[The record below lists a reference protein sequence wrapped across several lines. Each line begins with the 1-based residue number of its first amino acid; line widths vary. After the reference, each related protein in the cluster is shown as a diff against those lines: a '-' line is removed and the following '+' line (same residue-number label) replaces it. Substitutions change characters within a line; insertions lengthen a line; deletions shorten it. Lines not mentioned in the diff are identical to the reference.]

1 MGIVFKQTSWNIVT
15 ITVAILIGGINTLY
29 FYPEFLR
36 EQYYGLVV
44 FLLATSNLLQPLMSF
59 GAQHTIIKFFSSFK
73 NVKEKDEFLSS
84 IIFLPL
90 FFILPV
96 CFLVVQFHDL
106 IAEFLSVKNP
116 IIKSYVWVIFLVS
129 FATSYFEVFYA
140 WSRVQFKSIFGNIL
154 KEIYPR
160 IAVFIL
166 LFLVSIDILTKEN
179 FVWWLTGLYYIR
191 LIIMIIYSLFL
202 YTPKF
207 SVKIPNN
214 FKEILSYSIYILL
227 AGSAASFLIDI
238 DKYMIPQ
245 KQAISQTAYYAVAV
259 FIATVV
265 EIPGRAMFQI
275 INPLV
280 ARSLNENNINELN
293 DLYTKSSIN
302 LLIIAGLFFLVININ
317 IVPFYNLMSS
327 SSYGDAIWVVL
338 MISLS
343 KLILMSFGC
352 GPAILAT
359 SKFYKITL
367 PFSIFM
373 AVSVYFLNDILID
386 IYSINGAAL
395 STLIVVIFFTFF
407 KILYIKFKLDIIP
420 YSIHTIKVLA
430 IILFTFFIFVGIDN
444 DGRLFY
450 FLFSDLEFEF
460 SNVLEIIFN
469 SVLVS
474 SLYLY
479 IVYKSKSSKSVNNF
493 INKLLRG
500 NFRL

>member
-73 NVKEKDEFLSS
+73 NINEKDEFLSS

-191 LIIMIIYSLFL
+191 LAIMIIYSLFL

-207 SVKIPNN
+207 SVKVPNN

-280 ARSLNENNINELN
+280 AKALNEENFVELKN
-293 DLYTKSSIN
+293 LYKQSSEN
-302 LLIIAGLFFLVININ
+302 LLIVCGLFFLLINLN
-317 IVPFYNLMSS
+317 IDSFYMLLNNQEYS
-327 SSYGDAIWVVL
+327 DASLVVL
-338 MISLS
+338 IISS
-343 KLILMSFGC
+343 AKLIQMSFGC

-367 PFSIFM
+367 PFSIAM
-373 AVSVYFLNDILID
+373 AVSVYFLNDYLID
-386 IYSINGAAL
+386 LYGINGAAI
-395 STLIVVIFFTFF
+395 STFIVLLIFTVL
-407 KILYIKFKLDIIP
+407 KIIYIRYKVKLQP
-420 YSIHTIKVLA
+420 FNFNSIKVFTSILLIYFFNSYINLELSPLIEIIIRSI
-430 IILFTFFIFVGIDN
+430 IILIT
-444 DGRLFY
+444 Y
-450 FLFSDLEFEF
+450 
-460 SNVLEIIFN
+460 
-469 SVLVS
+469 VLVI
-474 SLYLY
+474 YFFG
-479 IVYKSKSSKSVNNF
+479 VSKKMKDLLNTNF
-493 INKLLRG
+493 
-500 NFRL
+500 

>member
-15 ITVAILIGGINTLY
+15 ITIAILIGGINTLY

-73 NVKEKDEFLSS
+73 NIKEKDEFLSS

-191 LIIMIIYSLFL
+191 LIIMIFYSLFL

-280 ARSLNENNINELN
+280 AKALNEENFIELKN
-293 DLYTKSSIN
+293 LYSQSSEN
-302 LLIIAGLFFLVININ
+302 LLIVCGLFF
-317 IVPFYNLMSS
+317 
-327 SSYGDAIWVVL
+327 
-338 MISLS
+338 
-343 KLILMSFGC
+343 SF
-352 GPAILAT
+352 
-359 SKFYKITL
+359 
-367 PFSIFM
+367 
-373 AVSVYFLNDILID
+373 N
-386 IYSINGAAL
+386 
-395 STLIVVIFFTFF
+395 
-407 KILYIKFKLDIIP
+407 
-420 YSIHTIKVLA
+420 
-430 IILFTFFIFVGIDN
+430 
-444 DGRLFY
+444 
-450 FLFSDLEFEF
+450 
-460 SNVLEIIFN
+460 
-469 SVLVS
+469 
-474 SLYLY
+474 
-479 IVYKSKSSKSVNNF
+479 
-493 INKLLRG
+493 
-500 NFRL
+500 

>member
-140 WSRVQFKSIFGNIL
+140 WSRVQFKSIIGNIL

-191 LIIMIIYSLFL
+191 LIIIIIYSLFL

-280 ARSLNENNINELN
+280 AKALNEENFVELKN
-293 DLYTKSSIN
+293 LYKQSSEN
-302 LLIIAGLFFLVININ
+302 LLIVCGLFFLLINLN
-317 IVPFYNLMSS
+317 IDSFYMFLNNQEYS
-327 SSYGDAIWVVL
+327 DASLVVL
-338 MISLS
+338 IRSS
-343 KLILMSFGC
+343 AKLIQMSFGC

-367 PFSIFM
+367 PFSIAM
-373 AVSVYFLNDILID
+373 AVSVYFLNDYLID
-386 IYSINGAAL
+386 LYGINGAAISTFIVLLIFTVLKIIYIRYKVKLQPFNFNSIKIFTSILLIYFFNSYINLEL
-395 STLIVVIFFTFF
+395 SPLIE
-407 KILYIKFKLDIIP
+407 IIIR
-420 YSIHTIKVLA
+420 SI
-430 IILFTFFIFVGIDN
+430 IILIT
-444 DGRLFY
+444 Y
-450 FLFSDLEFEF
+450 
-460 SNVLEIIFN
+460 
-469 SVLVS
+469 VLVI
-474 SLYLY
+474 YFFG
-479 IVYKSKSSKSVNNF
+479 VSKKMKDLLNTNF
-493 INKLLRG
+493 
-500 NFRL
+500 

>member
-1 MGIVFKQTSWNIVT
+1 
-15 ITVAILIGGINTLY
+15 
-29 FYPEFLR
+29 
-36 EQYYGLVV
+36 
-44 FLLATSNLLQPLMSF
+44 
-59 GAQHTIIKFFSSFK
+59 
-73 NVKEKDEFLSS
+73 
-84 IIFLPL
+84 
-90 FFILPV
+90 
-96 CFLVVQFHDL
+96 
-106 IAEFLSVKNP
+106 
-116 IIKSYVWVIFLVS
+116 VWVIFLVS

-140 WSRVQFKSIFGNIL
+140 WSRVHFKSIFGNIL

-191 LIIMIIYSLFL
+191 LAIMIIYSLFL

-280 ARSLNENNINELN
+280 AKALNEENFVELKN
-293 DLYTKSSIN
+293 LYKQSSEN
-302 LLIIAGLFFLVININ
+302 LLIVCGLFFLLINLN
-317 IVPFYNLMSS
+317 IDSFYMLLNNQEYS
-327 SSYGDAIWVVL
+327 DASLVVL
-338 MISLS
+338 IISAA
-343 KLILMSFGC
+343 KLIQMSFGC

-367 PFSIFM
+367 PFSIAM
-373 AVSVYFLNDILID
+373 AVSVYFLNDYLID
-386 IYSINGAAL
+386 LYGINGAAI
-395 STLIVVIFFTFF
+395 STFIVLLIFTVLKIIYIRYKVKLQPFNFNSIKIFTSILLIYFF
-407 KILYIKFKLDIIP
+407 NSYINLEFSPLIEIIIR
-420 YSIHTIKVLA
+420 SI
-430 IILFTFFIFVGIDN
+430 IILIT
-444 DGRLFY
+444 Y
-450 FLFSDLEFEF
+450 
-460 SNVLEIIFN
+460 
-469 SVLVS
+469 VLV
-474 SLYLY
+474 
-479 IVYKSKSSKSVNNF
+479 IDFFGVSKKMKDLLNTNF
-493 INKLLRG
+493 
-500 NFRL
+500 

>member
-15 ITVAILIGGINTLY
+15 ITVAILIGGVNTLY

-73 NVKEKDEFLSS
+73 NSKEKDEFLSS

-90 FFILPV
+90 FFILPI

-191 LIIMIIYSLFL
+191 LAIMILYSLFL

-280 ARSLNENNINELN
+280 AKALNEENFIELKN
-293 DLYTKSSIN
+293 LYTLSSEN
-302 LLIIAGLFFLVININ
+302 LLIVCGLFFLLINLN
-317 IVPFYNLMSS
+317 IDSFYMLLNNQEYSNASL
-327 SSYGDAIWVVL
+327 VVL
-338 MISLS
+338 IISS
-343 KLILMSFGC
+343 AKLIQMSFGC

-367 PFSIFM
+367 PFSIAM
-373 AVSVYFLNDILID
+373 AVSVYFFNDYLID
-386 IYSINGAAL
+386 LYGINGAAISTFIVLLIFTVLKIIYIRYKVKLQPFNFNSIKIFTSILLIYFFNSYINLEL
-395 STLIVVIFFTFF
+395 SPLIE
-407 KILYIKFKLDIIP
+407 IIIR
-420 YSIHTIKVLA
+420 SI
-430 IILFTFFIFVGIDN
+430 IILIT
-444 DGRLFY
+444 Y
-450 FLFSDLEFEF
+450 
-460 SNVLEIIFN
+460 
-469 SVLVS
+469 VLVI
-474 SLYLY
+474 YFFG
-479 IVYKSKSSKSVNNF
+479 VSKKMKDLLNANF
-493 INKLLRG
+493 
-500 NFRL
+500 

>member
-73 NVKEKDEFLSS
+73 NIKEKDEFLSS
-84 IIFLPL
+84 IIFFPL

-280 ARSLNENNINELN
+280 AKALNEENFVELKN
-293 DLYTKSSIN
+293 LYKQSSEN
-302 LLIIAGLFFLVININ
+302 LLIVCGLFFLLINLN
-317 IVPFYNLMSS
+317 IDSFYMLLNNQEYSNASL
-327 SSYGDAIWVVL
+327 VVL
-338 MISLS
+338 IISS
-343 KLILMSFGC
+343 AKLIQMSFGC

-367 PFSIFM
+367 PFSIAM
-373 AVSVYFLNDILID
+373 AVSVYFLNDYLID
-386 IYSINGAAL
+386 LYGINGAAI
-395 STLIVVIFFTFF
+395 STFIVLLIFTILKIIYIRYKVKLQPFNF
-407 KILYIKFKLDIIP
+407 NSIKILISILLIYFFNSYINLELSPLIEIIIR
-420 YSIHTIKVLA
+420 SV
-430 IILFTFFIFVGIDN
+430 IILMTYLLIIYFFGV
-444 DGRLFY
+444 
-450 FLFSDLEFEF
+450 SKKMKDLL
-460 SNVLEIIFN
+460 NA
-469 SVLVS
+469 
-474 SLYLY
+474 
-479 IVYKSKSSKSVNNF
+479 NF
-493 INKLLRG
+493 
-500 NFRL
+500 

>member
-73 NVKEKDEFLSS
+73 NIKEKDEFLSS

-280 ARSLNENNINELN
+280 AKALNEENFIELKN
-293 DLYTKSSIN
+293 LYSQSSEN
-302 LLIIAGLFFLVININ
+302 LLIVCGLFFLLINLN
-317 IVPFYNLMSS
+317 IDSFYMLLNNQEYSNASL
-327 SSYGDAIWVVL
+327 VVL
-338 MISLS
+338 IISS
-343 KLILMSFGC
+343 AKLIQMSFGC

-367 PFSIFM
+367 PFSIAM
-373 AVSVYFLNDILID
+373 AISVYFLNDYLID
-386 IYSINGAAL
+386 LYGINGAAISTFIVLLIFTVLKIIYIRYKVKLQPFNFNSIKIFTSILLIYFFNSYINLEL
-395 STLIVVIFFTFF
+395 SPLI
-407 KILYIKFKLDIIP
+407 
-420 YSIHTIKVLA
+420 
-430 IILFTFFIFVGIDN
+430 
-444 DGRLFY
+444 
-450 FLFSDLEFEF
+450 
-460 SNVLEIIFN
+460 EIIIR
-469 SVLVS
+469 SIVILITYVLIIYFFGVS
-474 SLYLY
+474 KKMKDLL
-479 IVYKSKSSKSVNNF
+479 NTNF
-493 INKLLRG
+493 
-500 NFRL
+500 

>member
-73 NVKEKDEFLSS
+73 NIKEKDEFLSS

-214 FKEILSYSIYILL
+214 FKEILLYSIYILL

-280 ARSLNENNINELN
+280 AKALNEENFVELKN
-293 DLYTKSSIN
+293 LYKQSSEN
-302 LLIIAGLFFLVININ
+302 LLIVSGLFFLLINLN
-317 IVPFYNLMSS
+317 IDSFYMLFNNQEYS
-327 SSYGDAIWVVL
+327 DASLVVL
-338 MISLS
+338 IISS
-343 KLILMSFGC
+343 AKLIQMSFGC

-367 PFSIFM
+367 PFSIAM
-373 AVSVYFLNDILID
+373 AVSVYFLNDYLID
-386 IYSINGAAL
+386 LYGINGAAISTFIVLLIFTVLKIIYIRYKVKLQPFNFNSIKIFTSILLIYFFNSYINLEL
-395 STLIVVIFFTFF
+395 SPLIE
-407 KILYIKFKLDIIP
+407 IIIR
-420 YSIHTIKVLA
+420 SI
-430 IILFTFFIFVGIDN
+430 IILIT
-444 DGRLFY
+444 Y
-450 FLFSDLEFEF
+450 
-460 SNVLEIIFN
+460 
-469 SVLVS
+469 VLVI
-474 SLYLY
+474 YFFG
-479 IVYKSKSSKSVNNF
+479 VSKKMKDLLNTNF
-493 INKLLRG
+493 
-500 NFRL
+500 

>member
-73 NVKEKDEFLSS
+73 NSKEKDEFLSS

-191 LIIMIIYSLFL
+191 LAIMIIYSFYL

-214 FKEILSYSIYILL
+214 FKEILLYSIYILL

-280 ARSLNENNINELN
+280 AKALNEENFVELKN
-293 DLYTKSSIN
+293 LYKQSSEN
-302 LLIIAGLFFLVININ
+302 LLIVCGLFFLLINLN
-317 IVPFYNLMSS
+317 IDSFYMLLNNQEYS
-327 SSYGDAIWVVL
+327 DASLVVL
-338 MISLS
+338 IISS
-343 KLILMSFGC
+343 AKLIQMSFGC

-367 PFSIFM
+367 PFSIAM
-373 AVSVYFLNDILID
+373 AVSVYFLNDYLID
-386 IYSINGAAL
+386 LYGINGAAISTFIVLLIFTVLKIIYIRYKVKLQPFNFNSIKIFTSILLIYFFNSYINLEL
-395 STLIVVIFFTFF
+395 SPLIE
-407 KILYIKFKLDIIP
+407 IIIR
-420 YSIHTIKVLA
+420 SV
-430 IILFTFFIFVGIDN
+430 IILMTYFIIIYFFG
-444 DGRLFY
+444 L
-450 FLFSDLEFEF
+450 SKKMKDLL
-460 SNVLEIIFN
+460 NT
-469 SVLVS
+469 
-474 SLYLY
+474 
-479 IVYKSKSSKSVNNF
+479 NF
-493 INKLLRG
+493 
-500 NFRL
+500 

>member
-280 ARSLNENNINELN
+280 AKALNEENFIELKN
-293 DLYTKSSIN
+293 LYSQSSEN
-302 LLIIAGLFFLVININ
+302 LLIVCGLFFLLINLN
-317 IVPFYNLMSS
+317 IDSFYMLLNNQEYSNASL
-327 SSYGDAIWVVL
+327 VVL
-338 MISLS
+338 IISS
-343 KLILMSFGC
+343 AKLIQMSFGC

-367 PFSIFM
+367 PFSIAM
-373 AVSVYFLNDILID
+373 AVSVYFLNDYLID
-386 IYSINGAAL
+386 LYGINGAAI
-395 STLIVVIFFTFF
+395 STFIVLLIFTVLKIIYIRYKVKLQPFNFNSIKIFTSILLIYFF
-407 KILYIKFKLDIIP
+407 NSYINLEFSPLIEIIIR
-420 YSIHTIKVLA
+420 SV
-430 IILFTFFIFVGIDN
+430 IILMTYLLIIYFFGV
-444 DGRLFY
+444 
-450 FLFSDLEFEF
+450 SKKMKDLLNTDF
-460 SNVLEIIFN
+460 
-469 SVLVS
+469 
-474 SLYLY
+474 
-479 IVYKSKSSKSVNNF
+479 
-493 INKLLRG
+493 
-500 NFRL
+500 

>member
-280 ARSLNENNINELN
+280 AKALNEENFVELKN
-293 DLYTKSSIN
+293 LYKQSSEN
-302 LLIIAGLFFLVININ
+302 LLIVCGLFFLLINLN
-317 IVPFYNLMSS
+317 IDSFYMFLNNQEYS
-327 SSYGDAIWVVL
+327 DASLVVL
-338 MISLS
+338 IISS
-343 KLILMSFGC
+343 AKLIQMSFGC

-367 PFSIFM
+367 PFSIAM
-373 AVSVYFLNDILID
+373 AVSVYFLNDYLID
-386 IYSINGAAL
+386 LYGINGAAISTFIVLLIFTVLKIIYIRYKVKLQPFNFNSIKIFTSILLIYFFNSYINLEL
-395 STLIVVIFFTFF
+395 SPLIE
-407 KILYIKFKLDIIP
+407 IIIR
-420 YSIHTIKVLA
+420 SI
-430 IILFTFFIFVGIDN
+430 IILIT
-444 DGRLFY
+444 Y
-450 FLFSDLEFEF
+450 
-460 SNVLEIIFN
+460 
-469 SVLVS
+469 VLVI
-474 SLYLY
+474 YFFG
-479 IVYKSKSSKSVNNF
+479 VSKKMKDLLNTNF
-493 INKLLRG
+493 
-500 NFRL
+500 

>member
-73 NVKEKDEFLSS
+73 NSKEKDEFLSS

-214 FKEILSYSIYILL
+214 FKEILLYSIYILL

-280 ARSLNENNINELN
+280 AKALNEENFVELKN
-293 DLYTKSSIN
+293 LYKQSSEN
-302 LLIIAGLFFLVININ
+302 LLIVCGLFFLLINLN
-317 IVPFYNLMSS
+317 IDSFYMLLNNQEYS
-327 SSYGDAIWVVL
+327 DASLVVL
-338 MISLS
+338 IISS
-343 KLILMSFGC
+343 AKLIQMSFGC

-367 PFSIFM
+367 PFSIAM
-373 AVSVYFLNDILID
+373 AVSVYFLNDYLID
-386 IYSINGAAL
+386 LYGINGAAISTFIVLLIFTVLKIIYIRYKVKLQPFNFNSIKIFTSILL
-395 STLIVVIFFTFF
+395 SYFFNSYINLELSPLIE
-407 KILYIKFKLDIIP
+407 IIIR
-420 YSIHTIKVLA
+420 SI
-430 IILFTFFIFVGIDN
+430 IILITYVLIIYFFGV
-444 DGRLFY
+444 
-450 FLFSDLEFEF
+450 SKKMKDLL
-460 SNVLEIIFN
+460 NT
-469 SVLVS
+469 
-474 SLYLY
+474 
-479 IVYKSKSSKSVNNF
+479 NF
-493 INKLLRG
+493 
-500 NFRL
+500 

>member
-15 ITVAILIGGINTLY
+15 ITIAILIGGINTLY

-191 LIIMIIYSLFL
+191 LAIMILYSLFL

-280 ARSLNENNINELN
+280 AKALNEENFVELKN
-293 DLYTKSSIN
+293 LYKQSSEN
-302 LLIIAGLFFLVININ
+302 LLIVCGLFFLLINLN
-317 IVPFYNLMSS
+317 IDSFYMLLNNQEYSNASL
-327 SSYGDAIWVVL
+327 VVL
-338 MISLS
+338 IISS
-343 KLILMSFGC
+343 AKLIQMSFGC

-367 PFSIFM
+367 PFSIAM
-373 AVSVYFLNDILID
+373 AVSVYFLNDYLID
-386 IYSINGAAL
+386 LYGINGAAI
-395 STLIVVIFFTFF
+395 STFIVLLIFTVL
-407 KILYIKFKLDIIP
+407 KIIYIRYKVKLQP
-420 YSIHTIKVLA
+420 FNFNSIKVFTSILLIYFFNSYINLEFSPLIEIIIRSV
-430 IILFTFFIFVGIDN
+430 IILITYLLIIYFFGV
-444 DGRLFY
+444 
-450 FLFSDLEFEF
+450 SKKMKDLL
-460 SNVLEIIFN
+460 NT
-469 SVLVS
+469 
-474 SLYLY
+474 
-479 IVYKSKSSKSVNNF
+479 NF
-493 INKLLRG
+493 
-500 NFRL
+500 

>member
-73 NVKEKDEFLSS
+73 NIKEKDEFLSS

-280 ARSLNENNINELN
+280 AKALNEENFIELKN
-293 DLYTKSSIN
+293 LYSQSSEN
-302 LLIIAGLFFLVININ
+302 LLIVCGLFFLLINLN
-317 IVPFYNLMSS
+317 IDSFYMLLNNQEYSNASL
-327 SSYGDAIWVVL
+327 VVL
-338 MISLS
+338 IISS
-343 KLILMSFGC
+343 AKLIQMSFGC

-367 PFSIFM
+367 PFSIAM
-373 AVSVYFLNDILID
+373 AVSVYFLNDYLID
-386 IYSINGAAL
+386 LYGINGAAI
-395 STLIVVIFFTFF
+395 STFIVLLIFTVL
-407 KILYIKFKLDIIP
+407 KIIYIRYKVKLQP
-420 YSIHTIKVLA
+420 FNFNSIKVFTSILLIYFFNSYINLELSPLIEIIIRSI
-430 IILFTFFIFVGIDN
+430 IILITYVLIIYFFGV
-444 DGRLFY
+444 
-450 FLFSDLEFEF
+450 SKKMKDLL
-460 SNVLEIIFN
+460 NT
-469 SVLVS
+469 
-474 SLYLY
+474 
-479 IVYKSKSSKSVNNF
+479 NF
-493 INKLLRG
+493 
-500 NFRL
+500 

>member
-73 NVKEKDEFLSS
+73 NIKEKDEFLSS

-280 ARSLNENNINELN
+280 AKALNEENFIELKN
-293 DLYTKSSIN
+293 LYTQSSEN
-302 LLIIAGLFFLVININ
+302 LLIVCGLFFLLINLN
-317 IVPFYNLMSS
+317 IDSFYMLLNNQEYSNASL
-327 SSYGDAIWVVL
+327 VVL
-338 MISLS
+338 IISS
-343 KLILMSFGC
+343 AKLIQMSFGC

-367 PFSIFM
+367 PFSIAM
-373 AVSVYFLNDILID
+373 AVSVYFLNDYLID
-386 IYSINGAAL
+386 LYGINGAAISTFIVLLIFTILKIIYIRYKVKLQPFNFNSIKIFTSILLIYFFNSYINLEL
-395 STLIVVIFFTFF
+395 SPLIE
-407 KILYIKFKLDIIP
+407 IIIR
-420 YSIHTIKVLA
+420 SI
-430 IILFTFFIFVGIDN
+430 IILITYVLIIYFFGV
-444 DGRLFY
+444 
-450 FLFSDLEFEF
+450 SKKMKDLL
-460 SNVLEIIFN
+460 NT
-469 SVLVS
+469 
-474 SLYLY
+474 
-479 IVYKSKSSKSVNNF
+479 NF
-493 INKLLRG
+493 
-500 NFRL
+500 

>member
-15 ITVAILIGGINTLY
+15 ITVAILIGGVNTLY

-73 NVKEKDEFLSS
+73 NSKEKDEFLSS

-280 ARSLNENNINELN
+280 AKALNEENFVELKN
-293 DLYTKSSIN
+293 LYKQSSEN
-302 LLIIAGLFFLVININ
+302 LLIVCGLFFLLINLN
-317 IVPFYNLMSS
+317 IDSFYMLLNNQEYS
-327 SSYGDAIWVVL
+327 DASLVVL
-338 MISLS
+338 IISS
-343 KLILMSFGC
+343 AKLIQMSFGC

-367 PFSIFM
+367 PFSIAM
-373 AVSVYFLNDILID
+373 AVSVYFLNDYLID
-386 IYSINGAAL
+386 LYGINGAAISTFIVLLIFTVLKIIYIRYKVKLQPFNFNSIKIFTSILLIYFFNSYINLEL
-395 STLIVVIFFTFF
+395 SPLIE
-407 KILYIKFKLDIIP
+407 IIIR
-420 YSIHTIKVLA
+420 SI
-430 IILFTFFIFVGIDN
+430 IILIT
-444 DGRLFY
+444 Y
-450 FLFSDLEFEF
+450 
-460 SNVLEIIFN
+460 
-469 SVLVS
+469 VLVI
-474 SLYLY
+474 YFFG
-479 IVYKSKSSKSVNNF
+479 VSKKMKDLLNTNF
-493 INKLLRG
+493 
-500 NFRL
+500 

>member
-1 MGIVFKQTSWNIVT
+1 M
-15 ITVAILIGGINTLY
+15 
-29 FYPEFLR
+29 
-36 EQYYGLVV
+36 
-44 FLLATSNLLQPLMSF
+44 
-59 GAQHTIIKFFSSFK
+59 
-73 NVKEKDEFLSS
+73 
-84 IIFLPL
+84 PL

-96 CFLVVQFHDL
+96 CFLVVQLHDL

-280 ARSLNENNINELN
+280 AKALNEENFVELKN
-293 DLYTKSSIN
+293 LYKQSSEN
-302 LLIIAGLFFLVININ
+302 LLIVCGLFFLLINLN
-317 IVPFYNLMSS
+317 IDSFYMLLNNQEYS
-327 SSYGDAIWVVL
+327 DASLVVL
-338 MISLS
+338 IISS
-343 KLILMSFGC
+343 AKLIQMSFGC

-367 PFSIFM
+367 PFSIAM
-373 AVSVYFLNDILID
+373 AVSVYFLNDYLID
-386 IYSINGAAL
+386 LYGINGAAI
-395 STLIVVIFFTFF
+395 STFIVLLIFTVL
-407 KILYIKFKLDIIP
+407 KIIYIRYKVKLQP
-420 YSIHTIKVLA
+420 FNFNSIKVFTSILLIYFFNSYINLELSPLIEIIIRSI
-430 IILFTFFIFVGIDN
+430 IILITYVLIIYFFGV
-444 DGRLFY
+444 
-450 FLFSDLEFEF
+450 SKKMKDLL
-460 SNVLEIIFN
+460 NT
-469 SVLVS
+469 
-474 SLYLY
+474 
-479 IVYKSKSSKSVNNF
+479 NF
-493 INKLLRG
+493 
-500 NFRL
+500 

>member
-140 WSRVQFKSIFGNIL
+140 WSRVQFKSIIGNIL

-179 FVWWLTGLYYIR
+179 FVWCLTGLYYIR

-280 ARSLNENNINELN
+280 AKALNEENFIELKN
-293 DLYTKSSIN
+293 LYSQSSEN
-302 LLIIAGLFFLVININ
+302 LLIVCGLFFLLINLN
-317 IVPFYNLMSS
+317 IDSFYMFLNNQEYSNASL
-327 SSYGDAIWVVL
+327 VVL
-338 MISLS
+338 IISS
-343 KLILMSFGC
+343 AKLIQMSFGC

-367 PFSIFM
+367 PFSIAM
-373 AVSVYFLNDILID
+373 AVSVYFLNDYLID
-386 IYSINGAAL
+386 LYGINGAAISTFIVLLIFTVLKIIYIRYKVKLQPFNFNSIKIFTSILLIYFFNSYINLEL
-395 STLIVVIFFTFF
+395 SPLIE
-407 KILYIKFKLDIIP
+407 IIIR
-420 YSIHTIKVLA
+420 SI
-430 IILFTFFIFVGIDN
+430 IILITYVLIIYFFGV
-444 DGRLFY
+444 
-450 FLFSDLEFEF
+450 SKKMKDLL
-460 SNVLEIIFN
+460 NT
-469 SVLVS
+469 
-474 SLYLY
+474 
-479 IVYKSKSSKSVNNF
+479 NF
-493 INKLLRG
+493 
-500 NFRL
+500 

>member
-15 ITVAILIGGINTLY
+15 ITIAILIGGINTLY

-280 ARSLNENNINELN
+280 AKALNEENFVELKN
-293 DLYTKSSIN
+293 LYKQSSEN
-302 LLIIAGLFFLVININ
+302 LLIVCGLFFLLINLN
-317 IVPFYNLMSS
+317 IDSFYMLLNNQEYSNASL
-327 SSYGDAIWVVL
+327 VVL
-338 MISLS
+338 IISS
-343 KLILMSFGC
+343 AKLIQMSFGC

-367 PFSIFM
+367 PFSIAM
-373 AVSVYFLNDILID
+373 AVSVYFLNDYLID
-386 IYSINGAAL
+386 LYGINGAAISTFIVLLIFTVLKIIYIRYKVKLQPFNFNSIKIFTSILLIYFFNSYINLEL
-395 STLIVVIFFTFF
+395 SPLIE
-407 KILYIKFKLDIIP
+407 IIIR
-420 YSIHTIKVLA
+420 SI
-430 IILFTFFIFVGIDN
+430 IILIT
-444 DGRLFY
+444 Y
-450 FLFSDLEFEF
+450 
-460 SNVLEIIFN
+460 
-469 SVLVS
+469 VLVI
-474 SLYLY
+474 YFFG
-479 IVYKSKSSKSVNNF
+479 VSKKMKDLLNTNF
-493 INKLLRG
+493 
-500 NFRL
+500 

>member
-140 WSRVQFKSIFGNIL
+140 WSRVHFKSIFGNIL

-280 ARSLNENNINELN
+280 AKALNEENFVELKN
-293 DLYTKSSIN
+293 LYKQSSEN
-302 LLIIAGLFFLVININ
+302 LLIVCGLFFLLINLN
-317 IVPFYNLMSS
+317 IDSFYMFLNNQEYS
-327 SSYGDAIWVVL
+327 DASLVVL
-338 MISLS
+338 IISS
-343 KLILMSFGC
+343 AKLIQMSFGC

-367 PFSIFM
+367 PFSIAM
-373 AVSVYFLNDILID
+373 AVSVYFLNDYLID
-386 IYSINGAAL
+386 LYGINGAAISTFIVLLIFTVLKIIYIRYKVKLQPFNFNSIKIFTSILLIYFFNSYINLEL
-395 STLIVVIFFTFF
+395 SPLIE
-407 KILYIKFKLDIIP
+407 IIIR
-420 YSIHTIKVLA
+420 SI
-430 IILFTFFIFVGIDN
+430 IILIT
-444 DGRLFY
+444 Y
-450 FLFSDLEFEF
+450 
-460 SNVLEIIFN
+460 
-469 SVLVS
+469 VLVI
-474 SLYLY
+474 YFFG
-479 IVYKSKSSKSVNNF
+479 VSKKMKDLLNANF
-493 INKLLRG
+493 
-500 NFRL
+500 

>member
-73 NVKEKDEFLSS
+73 NIKEKDEFLSS

-280 ARSLNENNINELN
+280 AKALNEENFIELKN
-293 DLYTKSSIN
+293 LYSQSSEN
-302 LLIIAGLFFLVININ
+302 LLIVCGLFFLLINLN
-317 IVPFYNLMSS
+317 IDSFYMLLNNQEYSNASL
-327 SSYGDAIWVVL
+327 VVL
-338 MISLS
+338 IISS
-343 KLILMSFGC
+343 AKLIQMSFGC

-367 PFSIFM
+367 PFSIAM
-373 AVSVYFLNDILID
+373 AVSVYFLNDYLID
-386 IYSINGAAL
+386 LYGINGAAISTFIVLLIFTVLKIIYIRYKVKLQPFNFNSIKIFTSILLIYFFNSYINLEL
-395 STLIVVIFFTFF
+395 SPLIE
-407 KILYIKFKLDIIP
+407 IIIR
-420 YSIHTIKVLA
+420 SV
-430 IILFTFFIFVGIDN
+430 IILMTYLLIIYFFGV
-444 DGRLFY
+444 
-450 FLFSDLEFEF
+450 SKKMKDLL
-460 SNVLEIIFN
+460 NT
-469 SVLVS
+469 
-474 SLYLY
+474 
-479 IVYKSKSSKSVNNF
+479 NF
-493 INKLLRG
+493 
-500 NFRL
+500 

>member
-280 ARSLNENNINELN
+280 AKALNEENFIELKN
-293 DLYTKSSIN
+293 LYSQSSEN
-302 LLIIAGLFFLVININ
+302 LLIVCGLFFLLINLN
-317 IVPFYNLMSS
+317 IDSFYMLLNNQEYS
-327 SSYGDAIWVVL
+327 DASLVVL
-338 MISLS
+338 IISS
-343 KLILMSFGC
+343 AKLIQMSFGC

-367 PFSIFM
+367 PFSIAM
-373 AVSVYFLNDILID
+373 AVSVYFLNDYLID
-386 IYSINGAAL
+386 LYGINGAAI
-395 STLIVVIFFTFF
+395 STFIVLLIFTVLKIIYIRYKVKLQPFNFNSIKIFTSILLIYFF
-407 KILYIKFKLDIIP
+407 NSYINLEFSPLIEIIIR
-420 YSIHTIKVLA
+420 SI
-430 IILFTFFIFVGIDN
+430 IILIT
-444 DGRLFY
+444 Y
-450 FLFSDLEFEF
+450 
-460 SNVLEIIFN
+460 
-469 SVLVS
+469 VLVI
-474 SLYLY
+474 YFFG
-479 IVYKSKSSKSVNNF
+479 VSKKMKDLLNTNF
-493 INKLLRG
+493 
-500 NFRL
+500 

>member
-15 ITVAILIGGINTLY
+15 ITIAILIGGINTLY

-36 EQYYGLVV
+36 EKYYGLVV

-73 NVKEKDEFLSS
+73 NIKEKDEFLSS

-280 ARSLNENNINELN
+280 AKALNEENFIELKN
-293 DLYTKSSIN
+293 LYSQSSEN
-302 LLIIAGLFFLVININ
+302 LLIVCGLFFLLINLN
-317 IVPFYNLMSS
+317 IDSFYMLLNNQEYSNASL
-327 SSYGDAIWVVL
+327 VVL
-338 MISLS
+338 IISS
-343 KLILMSFGC
+343 AKLIQMSFGC

-367 PFSIFM
+367 PFSIAM
-373 AVSVYFLNDILID
+373 AVSVYFLNDYLID
-386 IYSINGAAL
+386 LYGINGAAISTFIVLLIFTVLKIIYIRYKVKLQPFNFNSIKIFTSILLIYFFNSYINLEL
-395 STLIVVIFFTFF
+395 SPLIE
-407 KILYIKFKLDIIP
+407 IIIR
-420 YSIHTIKVLA
+420 SI
-430 IILFTFFIFVGIDN
+430 IILIT
-444 DGRLFY
+444 Y
-450 FLFSDLEFEF
+450 
-460 SNVLEIIFN
+460 
-469 SVLVS
+469 VLV
-474 SLYLY
+474 
-479 IVYKSKSSKSVNNF
+479 INFFGVSKKMKDLLNTNF
-493 INKLLRG
+493 
-500 NFRL
+500 

>member
-29 FYPEFLR
+29 FYPEFLK

-280 ARSLNENNINELN
+280 AKALNEENFIELKN
-293 DLYTKSSIN
+293 LYSQSSEN
-302 LLIIAGLFFLVININ
+302 LLIVCGLFFLLINLN
-317 IVPFYNLMSS
+317 IDSFYMLLNNQEYSNASL
-327 SSYGDAIWVVL
+327 VVL
-338 MISLS
+338 IISS
-343 KLILMSFGC
+343 AKLIQMSFGC

-367 PFSIFM
+367 PFSIAM
-373 AVSVYFLNDILID
+373 AVSVYFLNDYLID
-386 IYSINGAAL
+386 LYGINGAAISTFIVLLIFTVLKIIYIRYKVKLQPFNFNSIKIFTSILLIYFFNSYINLEL
-395 STLIVVIFFTFF
+395 SPLIE
-407 KILYIKFKLDIIP
+407 IIIR
-420 YSIHTIKVLA
+420 SI
-430 IILFTFFIFVGIDN
+430 IILITYVLIIYFFGV
-444 DGRLFY
+444 
-450 FLFSDLEFEF
+450 SKKMKDLLNTDF
-460 SNVLEIIFN
+460 
-469 SVLVS
+469 
-474 SLYLY
+474 
-479 IVYKSKSSKSVNNF
+479 
-493 INKLLRG
+493 
-500 NFRL
+500 

>member
-73 NVKEKDEFLSS
+73 NIKEKDEFLSS
-84 IIFLPL
+84 IIFLPS

-214 FKEILSYSIYILL
+214 FKEILLYSIYILL

-280 ARSLNENNINELN
+280 AKALNEENFVELKN
-293 DLYTKSSIN
+293 LYKQSSEN
-302 LLIIAGLFFLVININ
+302 LLIVCGLFFLLINLN
-317 IVPFYNLMSS
+317 IDSFYMLLNNQEYS
-327 SSYGDAIWVVL
+327 DASLVVL
-338 MISLS
+338 IISS
-343 KLILMSFGC
+343 AKLIQMSFGC

-367 PFSIFM
+367 PFSIAM
-373 AVSVYFLNDILID
+373 AVSVYFLNDYLID
-386 IYSINGAAL
+386 LYGINGAAISTFIVLLIFTVLKIIYIRYKVKLQPFNFNSIKIFTSILLIYFFNSYINLEL
-395 STLIVVIFFTFF
+395 SPLIE
-407 KILYIKFKLDIIP
+407 IIIR
-420 YSIHTIKVLA
+420 SV
-430 IILFTFFIFVGIDN
+430 IILMTYVIIIYFFGV
-444 DGRLFY
+444 
-450 FLFSDLEFEF
+450 SKKMKDLL
-460 SNVLEIIFN
+460 NT
-469 SVLVS
+469 
-474 SLYLY
+474 
-479 IVYKSKSSKSVNNF
+479 NF
-493 INKLLRG
+493 
-500 NFRL
+500 

>member
-73 NVKEKDEFLSS
+73 NIKEKDEFLSS

-280 ARSLNENNINELN
+280 AKALNEENFIELKN
-293 DLYTKSSIN
+293 LYSQSSEN
-302 LLIIAGLFFLVININ
+302 LLIVCGLFFLLINLN
-317 IVPFYNLMSS
+317 IDSFYMLLNNQEYSNASL
-327 SSYGDAIWVVL
+327 VVL
-338 MISLS
+338 IISS
-343 KLILMSFGC
+343 AKLIQMSFGC

-367 PFSIFM
+367 PFSIAM
-373 AVSVYFLNDILID
+373 AVSVYFLNDYLID
-386 IYSINGAAL
+386 LYGINGAAISTFIVLLIFTVLKIIYIRYKVKLQPFNFNSIKIFISILLIYFFNTYINFEL
-395 STLIVVIFFTFF
+395 SPLIE
-407 KILYIKFKLDIIP
+407 IIIR
-420 YSIHTIKVLA
+420 SI
-430 IILFTFFIFVGIDN
+430 IILITYVLIIYFFGV
-444 DGRLFY
+444 
-450 FLFSDLEFEF
+450 SKKMKDLLNTDF
-460 SNVLEIIFN
+460 
-469 SVLVS
+469 
-474 SLYLY
+474 
-479 IVYKSKSSKSVNNF
+479 
-493 INKLLRG
+493 
-500 NFRL
+500 

>member
-214 FKEILSYSIYILL
+214 FKEILLYSIYILL

-280 ARSLNENNINELN
+280 AKALNEENFIELKN
-293 DLYTKSSIN
+293 LYSQSSEN
-302 LLIIAGLFFLVININ
+302 LLIVCGLFFLLINLN
-317 IVPFYNLMSS
+317 IDSFYMLLNNQEYSNASL
-327 SSYGDAIWVVL
+327 VVL
-338 MISLS
+338 IISS
-343 KLILMSFGC
+343 AKLIQMSFGC

-367 PFSIFM
+367 PFSIAM
-373 AVSVYFLNDILID
+373 AVSVYFLNDYLID
-386 IYSINGAAL
+386 LYGINGAAISTFIVLLIFTVLKIIYIRYKVKLQPFNFNSIKIFTSILLIYFFNSYINLEL
-395 STLIVVIFFTFF
+395 SPLIE
-407 KILYIKFKLDIIP
+407 IIIR
-420 YSIHTIKVLA
+420 SI
-430 IILFTFFIFVGIDN
+430 IILITYVLIIYFFGV
-444 DGRLFY
+444 
-450 FLFSDLEFEF
+450 SKKMKDLL
-460 SNVLEIIFN
+460 NT
-469 SVLVS
+469 
-474 SLYLY
+474 
-479 IVYKSKSSKSVNNF
+479 NF
-493 INKLLRG
+493 
-500 NFRL
+500 

>member
-15 ITVAILIGGINTLY
+15 ITIAILIGGINTLY

-36 EQYYGLVV
+36 EKYYGLVV

-73 NVKEKDEFLSS
+73 NINEKDEFLSS

-191 LIIMIIYSLFL
+191 LAIMIIYSLFL

-280 ARSLNENNINELN
+280 AKALNEENFVELKN
-293 DLYTKSSIN
+293 LYKQSSEN
-302 LLIIAGLFFLVININ
+302 LLIVCGLFFLLINLN
-317 IVPFYNLMSS
+317 IDSFYMLLNNQEYS
-327 SSYGDAIWVVL
+327 DASLVVL
-338 MISLS
+338 IISS
-343 KLILMSFGC
+343 AKLIQMSFGC

-367 PFSIFM
+367 PFSIAM
-373 AVSVYFLNDILID
+373 AVSVYFLNDYLID
-386 IYSINGAAL
+386 LYGINGAAI
-395 STLIVVIFFTFF
+395 STFIVLLIFTVL
-407 KILYIKFKLDIIP
+407 KIIYIRYKVKLQP
-420 YSIHTIKVLA
+420 FNFNSIKVFTSILLIYFFNSYINLELSPLIEIIIRSV
-430 IILFTFFIFVGIDN
+430 IILMTYLLIIYFFGV
-444 DGRLFY
+444 
-450 FLFSDLEFEF
+450 SKKMKDLL
-460 SNVLEIIFN
+460 NT
-469 SVLVS
+469 
-474 SLYLY
+474 
-479 IVYKSKSSKSVNNF
+479 NF
-493 INKLLRG
+493 
-500 NFRL
+500 